1 MAAAFRAAQAAAVT
15 MPFSLPPAAPTSPAL
30 TSIAALQAAALQA
43 ALGVAVTGPFSQLLA
58 NDIFVLS
65 LYRALFLPTYLSFS
79 DIHIHML
86 RGREV
91 Q

>member
-1 MAAAFRAAQAAAVT
+1 
-15 MPFSLPPAAPTSPAL
+15 MPHTALTPPAPTPA
-30 TSIAALQAAALQA
+30 AALQAAALQP

-65 LYRALFLPTYLSFS
+65 LYRALYLPTYLSFS
-79 DIHIHML
+79 DMHIHML